1 MFFALILLLIDYS
14 VIILNFCEMLGLIQV
29 CVLITLT
36 WKLLIN
42 LYFCCISGNL
52 LHIHIHLANVS
63 KILHLNIYPY
73 D

>member
-1 MFFALILLLIDYS
+1 
-14 VIILNFCEMLGLIQV
+14 MLGLIQV
-29 CVLITLT
+29 HVLITLT

-42 LYFCCISGNL
+42 LHFCCISGNL

-63 KILHLNIYPY
+63 KILHLNPYPY